1 MGSLPPRWEM
11 GAAVTK
17 WTIRLDDD
25 EASTFSELCAT
36 NGVSI
41 QACLLSAIRL
51 VNEVYEA
58 QGRIPTDEWSDTAM
72 LIPKGQLIRGARKI
86 DADHRS
92 RSKRQ

>member
-1 MGSLPPRWEM
+1 M
-11 GAAVTK
+11 AK

-25 EASTFSELCAT
+25 EAATFSDLCAT

-41 QACLLSAIRL
+41 QGCLLSAIRL
-51 VNEVYEA
+51 VNEVYET
-58 QGRIPTDEWSDTAM
+58 QGRVPTDEWPDTAM

-86 DADHRS
+86 DAEHRS